1 MNLLETKILVLCILA
16 GVSFLIGLATIP
28 LRKILGLHKNEVGR
42 RQKIITSVLLCFG
55 GGVLFATCMLHIMPE
70 VGHALEPKAEEM
82 EAEYLPHVIV
92 CSGFFL
98 IYLVEEVVDLMVGGH
113 GHGHGD
119 ELQRSLS
126 VRKYKN
132 DGHNEESHND
142 MEIQDNIE
150 AQKRK
155 NSENS
160 IKSIKADATK
170 AKKTTITSGALRDFF
185 TILALSLHAVFE
197 GLAVGLEGHSDDV
210 WTLFTAIACH
220 KFVIMFCVCME
231 LLQKGANKFIFFSYL
246 VIFSLISSLGI
257 GIGII
262 IIESSGKGADTVLV
276 ATCQGIAG
284 GTILYVVMF
293 EILNRERAKEVQG
306 FVQLLAVMLGFT
318 AMLLVEIFAHHSHDE
333 EGEEGEE
340 FIKKIVG
347 GGSYGIPLGRVLIS

>member
-1 MNLLETKILVLCILA
+1 MNLVETKVLVLSILA
-16 GVSFLIGLATIP
+16 VVSFLIGLATIP
-28 LRKILGLHKNEVGR
+28 LRKILGLQNNEVGR

-82 EAEYLPHVIV
+82 EAEYLPHLIV
-92 CSGFFL
+92 CCGFFM
-98 IYLVEEVVDLMVGGH
+98 IYLVEEVVDLVVGGQGH

-119 ELQRSLS
+119 DIQRSLS
-126 VRKYKN
+126 IRKNKN
-132 DGHNEESHND
+132 DKRSSVSSTSHND
-142 MEIQDNIE
+142 KEIQDNIE
-150 AQKRK
+150 TIEGQQKP
-155 NSENS
+155 
-160 IKSIKADATK
+160 KSS
-170 AKKTTITSGALRDFF
+170 TTGALRDFF

-197 GLAVGLEGHSDDV
+197 GLAVGLEGHTDDV

-231 LLQKGANKFIFFSYL
+231 LLQKGASKFIFFSYL
-246 VIFSLISSLGI
+246 VIFSLISSI
-257 GIGII
+257 GIAIGMI
-262 IIESSGKGADTVLV
+262 IIEANGKGADTVLV

-293 EILNRERAKEVQG
+293 EILNRERVKEVQG
-306 FVQLLAVMLGFT
+306 LVQLLAVMLGFV

-340 FIKKIVG
+340 LIRKIVG
-347 GGSYGIPLGRVLIS
+347 GWNHGKVLITS